1 MENSSVIY
9 QMFIRDYTKEGTFKK
24 AEEKLEEV
32 RKLDVDIIQLLPFHP
47 IGKIG
52 RKGTYG
58 SPYAIQDYEKV
69 SEDLGTLEDLRSFVR
84 KAHSLSM
91 RVVMDVVFNHTS
103 RDSKL
108 LKTHPE
114 WFYRNEKG
122 EFANK
127 VGDWSDVYDLN
138 HSAKGLDEYLVSV
151 LKKYVVEYGIDG
163 FRFDVASL
171 IPLDFYRLLRKTL
184 DPIRDDLIYIGEAV
198 DTAFLLESRSLGFV
212 GNGQQELL
220 DSGLDILYPYDIW
233 QWFRGYL
240 ENQTSDHKKAMA
252 CLRQYEALFDLS
264 QVSIAKDKNHV
275 MSIENHDQRR
285 LASYSKDRVKTMAL
299 LSYTFFPKGP
309 AFLLM
314 GEENL
319 AEEQL
324 DFFEKEDIDL
334 NIKDRKYYDFLLTN
348 IKIKRRKKN
357 DSLLVTWMHERDD
370 ETLFLTNHYQ
380 DGSIELG
387 VFPLGGKQS
396 SIRLDKEYDG
406 TYLDLLTQTEHTIKD
421 GMLMD
426 IDAPLILSRI

>member
-9 QMFIRDYTKEGTFKK
+9 QMFIRDYTKEGTFKA

-32 RKLDVDIIQLLPFHP
+32 SKLGVDIIQLLPFHP
-47 IGKIG
+47 IGQKG

-69 SEDLGTLEDLRSFVR
+69 SKDLGTLDDLKHFVK
-84 KAHSLSM
+84 KAHSLSL

-114 WFYRNEKG
+114 WFYRNKDG

-127 VGDWSDVYDLN
+127 VGDWADVYDLD
-138 HSAKGLDEYLVSV
+138 HSVIGLDEYLVSV
-151 LKKYVVEYGIDG
+151 LKTYVTDYGIDG

-171 IPLDFYRLLRKTL
+171 IPLDFYRLLRKAL
-184 DPIRDDLIYIGEAV
+184 DPIRKDLIYIGEAV
-198 DTAFLLESRSLGFV
+198 DTCFLLQARSLGFT
-212 GNGQQELL
+212 GNGQEELL
-220 DSGLDILYPYDIW
+220 GAGLDILYPYDIW
-233 QWFRGYL
+233 QWFKGYL
-240 ENQTSDHKKAMA
+240 ENKESDPVKAKIF
-252 CLRQYEALFDLS
+252 LRQYEALFNLS

-285 LASYSKDRVKTMAL
+285 LASYSEDLMKTKAL
-299 LSYTFFPKGP
+299 LSYTFFAKGP

-319 AEEQL
+319 ARKQL

-334 NIKDRKYYDFLLTN
+334 NIKNVEYYDFL
-348 IKIKRRKKN
+348 KKN
-357 DSLLVTWMHERDD
+357 IQIKQRDKNRFLLVTWMHERDD

-380 DGSIELG
+380 DGSVELG
-387 VFPLGGKQS
+387 IFPLGGKIP
-396 SIRLDKEYDG
+396 SILLGNEYDG
-406 TYLDLLTQTEHTIKD
+406 TYLDLITDKKHIVHD
-421 GMLMD
+421 GVLED
-426 IDAPLILSRI
+426 VDAPLILTRI